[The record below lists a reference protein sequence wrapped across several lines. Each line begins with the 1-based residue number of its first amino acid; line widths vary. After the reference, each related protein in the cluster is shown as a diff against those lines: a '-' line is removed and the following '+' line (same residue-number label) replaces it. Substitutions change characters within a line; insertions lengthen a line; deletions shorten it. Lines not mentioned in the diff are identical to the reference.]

1 MIRNGATG
9 LDLMIAAATGSES
22 CPYCKEAIRSLDG
35 VTLVRLFE
43 DVRLLVH
50 NECLQKAEAEGQA
63 YRRRLDEAHRQRQK
77 RLRQAALQRRSERL
91 RPDPRQLSLR
101 GVR

>member
-22 CPYCKEAIRSLDG
+22 CPYCRATIRSLDG
-35 VTLVRLFE
+35 VSLVRLFE

-50 NECLQKAEAEGQA
+50 NECLERAEVEGEV
-63 YRRRLDEAHRQRQK
+63 YRRRLDEAHRQRQE
-77 RLRQAALQRRSERL
+77 RLHQAALRRRSERL